1 MFNFIKKVFGDSNDR
16 EVSRL
21 SETVKKINA
30 LEPKFKAMTDSQL
43 GGISWEK
50 PASMG
55 IHFIHAQGP

>member
-1 MFNFIKKVFGDSNDR
+1 MFNFVKKIFGDSNDR

-43 GGISWEK
+43 GGIAWEK
-50 PASMG
+50 PDAD
-55 IHFIHAQGP
+55 AQ